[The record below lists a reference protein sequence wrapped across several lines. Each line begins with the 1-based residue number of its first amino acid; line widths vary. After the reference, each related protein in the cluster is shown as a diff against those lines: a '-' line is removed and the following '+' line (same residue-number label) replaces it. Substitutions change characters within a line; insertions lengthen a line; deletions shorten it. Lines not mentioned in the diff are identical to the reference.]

1 MADRVV
7 AKSQVAVPKKPLARG
22 QGNITVSAADKR
34 SQSDIDLGV
43 QKIDGV
49 VYKPSVFYVLA
60 RGTID
65 FTALDIKQ
73 DFTSR
78 IVKQAL
84 RLPF

>member
-7 AKSQVAVPKKPLARG
+7 AKKPVTVPKAPLARG
-22 QGNITVSAADKR
+22 QGNITVSAADRR
-34 SQSDIDLGV
+34 SQSDIDLGE

-49 VYKPSVFYVLA
+49 VYKPSVFYVLV
-60 RGTID
+60 RGNI
-65 FTALDIKQ
+65 AVCGIEIKQ